1 MKKRIAAAALAVVLM
16 VNIVGD
22 HTRARAEPATIT
34 ALAAIGILAFNLLGL
49 MSGRYDDTAEAIGV
63 FLEDGVE
70 GWQDAFIGSEDTPS
84 WFATGWN
91 DIFTAC
97 SDWFESGEISLD
109 ENGLIAMNYDQY
121 LTLCNNM
128 IKYVDYD
135 IYLGMDV
142 NHTLLSAA
150 EGSDILIQ
158 SALNSISF
166 YNEDNGI
173 SFIPCFYSSDEIYFS
188 GCYIYSLFNYNDAQT
203 SLYVDY
209 YVSYKSG
216 GTLVNGLSGSFP
228 LDSNGMNGFFS
239 KYKPYFSY
247 LSNTITLDRCDSD
260 GIIVER
266 TGVINN
272 WYTLDN
278 GSLVSFNY
286 ADIGDYLNFG
296 YLCVDGHARGTFYN
310 NVITSY
316 SATPDTSQLNDL
328 SDPLAPV
335 LDVTDNPSLIIDTD
349 PDIVNPVDSVTVSD
363 IPGQADIPLS
373 DLMETLDLDID
384 IPSVLATKFPFCIP
398 FDFIRIL
405 SVLCA
410 DPKAPVFVIPLSTD
424 PENLKGFEGNQTIG
438 DIPEDFTPM
447 FEIDEEI
454 VIDLS
459 VIPLVQPV
467 CYAIFIIGFVVMLIM
482 ITSKMINH

>member
-22 HTRARAEPATIT
+22 HTRARAEPVTIT
-34 ALAAIGILAFNLLGL
+34 AIAAIGILAFNLLGL

-63 FLEDGVE
+63 FLENGVE
-70 GWQDAFIGSEDTPS
+70 GWEAAFIGSEDTPS

-109 ENGLIAMNYDQY
+109 ENGLIEMDYQQY
-121 LTLCNNM
+121 LELCQLM
-128 IKYVDYD
+128 MDYVD
-135 IYLGMDV
+135 ININLGLDV
-142 NHTLLSAA
+142 AHTLLRTQV
-150 EGSDILIQ
+150 GSDILVQ
-158 SALNSISF
+158 SVLDTLDFATAAACNVSF
-166 YNEDNGI
+166 V
-173 SFIPCFYSSDEIYFS
+173 PCFYNQDSIYISGTFVYQSFGYSGDGTYAGVTYKTFTSSGAVNNI
-188 GCYIYSLFNYNDAQT
+188 
-203 SLYVDY
+203 
-209 YVSYKSG
+209 G
-216 GTLVNGLSGSFP
+216 GLNGQFLVHG
-228 LDSNGMNGFFS
+228 DSNNFYSGIR
-239 KYKPYFSY
+239 PYFSFADNSIKLCY
-247 LSNTITLDRCDSD
+247 YSSSGNFYSPAYSVGTWYSFSD
-260 GIIVER
+260 DKLVECSYSD
-266 TGVINN
+266 VDIN
-272 WYTLDN
+272 YD
-278 GSLVSFNY
+278 
-286 ADIGDYLNFG
+286 FG
-296 YLCVDGHARGTFYN
+296 YLCINGLASDHLYDLS
-310 NVITSY
+310 SY
-316 SATPDTSQLNDL
+316 SASADSSQLNDL

-373 DLMETLDLDID
+373 DLMESLDLDID